1 MYTIFDAHPFTLCV
15 IMATVM
21 LTPFYMLAVY
31 VFSKASPRKGI
42 ITGTGFLLWGA
53 VMTWVCLTKLPMIL
67 GMVGSAIVPLA
78 WITPSLLLILARNW
92 FLSEPL
98 SQRMLV
104 GLQIVRVIGSV
115 FLVEMTRNNI
125 PGIFAYP
132 AGLGDI
138 LTGTLAF

>member
-15 IMATVM
+15 IIATVM
-21 LTPFYMLAVY
+21 VTPFYMLAVY

-53 VMTWVCLTKLPMIL
+53 VMTWVCLTKVPMIL
-67 GMVGSAIVPLA
+67 APVGSAFVPLGYAIVPLA
-78 WITPSLLLILARNW
+78 WITPSLLLILVRNW
-92 FLSEPL
+92 FLSGPL

-104 GLQIVRVIGSV
+104 GLQLVRVIGGV

-138 LTGTLAF
+138 